1 MTRRTTL
8 KSRGSPARCRQASG
22 DGAAAGSSRDGKAP
36 TGVTGGETRGSYLPP
51 CQEARAAENQFA
63 LGAFEGYIPA

>member
-1 MTRRTTL
+1 MTRRTAL

-36 TGVTGGETRGSYLPP
+36 TGVIGGETRGS
-51 CQEARAAENQFA
+51 
-63 LGAFEGYIPA
+63 